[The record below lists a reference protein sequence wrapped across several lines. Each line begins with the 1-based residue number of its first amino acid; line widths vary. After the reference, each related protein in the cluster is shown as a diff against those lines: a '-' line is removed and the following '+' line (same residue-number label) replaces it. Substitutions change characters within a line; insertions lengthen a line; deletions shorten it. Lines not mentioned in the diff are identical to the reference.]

1 MSCSV
6 IILRGM
12 EQAEEPKAE
21 KCLFCGRV
29 KTAKHVTFFPQPKNL
44 NRKKKIVCLDVL
56 ALEMGEKMQ
65 TRVVIEKEVYE

>member
-1 MSCSV
+1 M